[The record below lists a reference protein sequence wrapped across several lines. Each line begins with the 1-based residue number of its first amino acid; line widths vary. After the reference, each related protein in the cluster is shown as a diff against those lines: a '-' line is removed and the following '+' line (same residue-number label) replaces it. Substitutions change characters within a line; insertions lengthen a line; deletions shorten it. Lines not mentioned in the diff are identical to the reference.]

1 MENMSK
7 INNYCRIMFILMI
20 CFKHVFVELIKLL
33 YISNLKHLLVF
44 QIQLYCLP
52 SVGQTLLVFFHFFNI
67 YACRMRLQLMPKQP
81 LKGQTLGANLWWPY
95 RSCIVIILRKD
106 KPMFGCQENGAKQ
119 KSKKMKTK
127 KKELATYIFHNNHA
141 QIGFCP

>member
-1 MENMSK
+1 MSK
-7 INNYCRIMFILMI
+7 INNYCRMMFILMI

-33 YISNLKHLLVF
+33 YISNLKHPLVF

-81 LKGQTLGANLWWPY
+81 LKGQTLGANLW
-95 RSCIVIILRKD
+95 
-106 KPMFGCQENGAKQ
+106 
-119 KSKKMKTK
+119 
-127 KKELATYIFHNNHA
+127 
-141 QIGFCP
+141 